1 MLDRIKMLE
10 KKDEFHGQLNKIFQC
25 KTFIMFRLQSMLS
38 SFFFRMVVKMYF
50 YKKTNTSTCYG
61 INKNFFLSKSNA

>member
-25 KTFIMFRLQSMLS
+25 KTFLMFRLQSMLS
-38 SFFFRMVVKMYF
+38 SFFFAWLLKCISIKKRIQVLVMV
-50 YKKTNTSTCYG
+50 
-61 INKNFFLSKSNA
+61 

>member
-50 YKKTNTSTCYG
+50 YKKYEY
-61 INKNFFLSKSNA
+61 KYLLWY